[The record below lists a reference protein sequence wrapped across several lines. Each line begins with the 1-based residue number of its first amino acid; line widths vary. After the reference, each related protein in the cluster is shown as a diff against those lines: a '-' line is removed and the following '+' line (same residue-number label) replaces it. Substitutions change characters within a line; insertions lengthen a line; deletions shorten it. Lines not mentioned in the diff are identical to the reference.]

1 MADPI
6 PPLPVSLIVAG
17 VFAGLDWLARR
28 GNAYAGTEVDWPEA
42 VRVRRGAVD
51 GERPYRAAAPEDA
64 LPAVPAGVPAS
75 VSAPALLFG
84 GLTFLWSLAVVLNF
98 GDLFKA
104 LDGRRALG
112 FTLTSLAWC
121 AVRAAAGWAAVGFAS
136 FRAPRGFAVAAG
148 VVAAMDATL
157 ALLPVPC
164 SDVRADDVSMAK
176 AGLAVTAALA
186 LGFAVALWRRR
197 GTVARDAWRAMN

>member
-6 PPLPVSLIVAG
+6 PPLAISIVVAG
-17 VFAGLDWLARR
+17 VFAGVDWLARR

-51 GERPYRAAAPEDA
+51 GERPYRAAAPEDV

-75 VSAPALLFG
+75 VSAPALLVG
-84 GLTFLWSLAVVLNF
+84 GLTFLWSIAVVLGV
-98 GDLFKA
+98 GDLLRA
-104 LDGRRALG
+104 LAGRRALA
-112 FTLTSLAWC
+112 FTLASLAWC
-121 AVRAAAGWAAVGFAS
+121 AVRAAAGWAAVCAAS
-136 FRAPRGFAVAAG
+136 FRAPRGFAVAAA
-148 VVAAMDATL
+148 VVAAMDAAL

-164 SDVRADDVSMAK
+164 SDVRADDVSMAR
-176 AGLAVTAALA
+176 AGLAVTIALA

-197 GTVARDAWRAMN
+197 GTVPRGAWRAMN